1 MVKDTKLYDVLGV
14 PPDAPQD
21 QIKKFYRK
29 LALKY
34 HPDKNQEADAADK
47 FKEISAAFEVLSD
60 EKKRKLYDELGLEGL
75 KEGGPGGEFHS
86 PFDIFDMFFG
96 GGGGGRRRRGPGEKA
111 RGRDTVHQLK
121 VTLEELYS
129 GSVRK
134 MALQKKIICP
144 GCEGIGGKPGSV
156 EKCSNC
162 SGTGVD
168 IKMRQIG
175 PGMVQQI
182 QQPCRACD
190 QTGEKIRE
198 KDRCTKCTGKKVIKD
213 RKIIECHI
221 TAGMKDGEKI
231 TFAGEGDQSPEIE
244 PGDIIVV
251 LDEQEHA
258 TFKRKGANLHMKMNI
273 EITDALCGFQ
283 RNIDTLDDRKLLV
296 TSEPGEVID
305 PTKLKRLSD
314 EGLPG
319 KYGAKGDLVIE
330 FSVNFPKAGWI
341 SNDKLAMLEKLL
353 PPREPSEITDLSEEV
368 HLQDIPQRQ
377 PGGSGHYRHQAG
389 GAGPGGPQGYYDEE
403 DDDPTG
409 GQGQGV
415 QCQQS

>member
-1 MVKDTKLYDVLGV
+1 MVKEMKLYEVLGV
-14 PPDAPQD
+14 QPEVTPEQL
-21 QIKKFYRK
+21 KKAYRK

-34 HPDKNQEADAADK
+34 HPDKNPDDDEAAEK

-60 EKKRKLYDELGLEGL
+60 EKKKKLYDEHGMEGL

-96 GGGGGRRRRGPGEKA
+96 GGGRRRRGPNEKA

-121 VTLEELYS
+121 VTLEELYT
-129 GSVRK
+129 GSTRK

-156 EKCSNC
+156 EKCGNC
-162 SGTGVD
+162 NGSGVD

-182 QQPCRACD
+182 QQPCRECD
-190 QTGEKIRE
+190 QTGEKIKD
-198 KDRCTKCTGKKVIKD
+198 KDRCRKCSGKKVIKD

-221 TAGMKDGEKI
+221 TPGMKDGERI
-231 TFAGEGDQSPEIE
+231 TFHGEGDQAPEIE

-251 LDEQEHA
+251 LDEQEHH
-258 TFKRKGANLHMKMNI
+258 TFKRKGSNLHMKKNI
-273 EITDALCGFQ
+273 ELADALCGF
-283 RNIDTLDDRKLLV
+283 RCNIETLDTRNLLV
-296 TSEPGEVID
+296 VSEPGEVVD
-305 PTKLKRLSD
+305 PTKLKRLLN
-314 EGLPG
+314 EGMPA
-319 KYGAKGDLVIE
+319 KYGNGDLIIE
-330 FSVNFPKAGWI
+330 FSVNFPKDGWI
-341 SNDKLAMLEKLL
+341 APDKLQQLEKLL
-353 PPREPSEITDLSEEV
+353 PDREPVEITDLSEEV
-368 HLQDIPQRQ
+368 HLQEVPERGN
-377 PGGSGHYRHQAG
+377 GGGYYRAQSSAG
-389 GAGPGGPQGYYDEE
+389 GYYDEE
-403 DDDPTG
+403 DEEGP

>member
-14 PPDAPQD
+14 PPEAPQD
-21 QIKKFYRK
+21 QIKKCYRK

-34 HPDKNQEADAADK
+34 HPDKNQEADAAEK

-60 EKKRKLYDELGLEGL
+60 EKKRKTYDELGLDGL

-86 PFDIFDMFFG
+86 PFDIFDMFF
-96 GGGGGRRRRGPGEKA
+96 GGGGRRRRGPGEKA

-121 VTLEELYS
+121 VTLEELYT

-156 EKCSNC
+156 EKCTNC

-182 QQPCRACD
+182 QQPCRECD
-190 QTGEKIRE
+190 QTGEKIRD
-198 KDRCTKCTGKKVIKD
+198 KDRCRKCSGKKVIKD

-221 TAGMKDGEKI
+221 TPGMKDGEKI
-231 TFAGEGDQSPEIE
+231 TFEGEGDQAPEIQ

-251 LDEQEHA
+251 LDEQEHSV
-258 TFKRKGANLHMKMNI
+258 FKRKGSNLHMKMDI
-273 EITDALCGFQ
+273 ELTEALCGFR
-283 RNIDTLDDRKLLV
+283 RNIETLDKRNLLV

-305 PTKLKRLSD
+305 PSKLKRLAD
-314 EGLPG
+314 EGLVG
-319 KYGAKGDLVIE
+319 KYGKGDLIIE
-330 FSVNFPKAGWI
+330 FTVNFPKDGWI
-341 SNDKLAMLEKLL
+341 AADKLQMLEKLL
-353 PPREPSEITDLSEEV
+353 PTREPMEVTDLSEEV
-368 HLQDIPQRQ
+368 HLQDVPERGSSS
-377 PGGSGHYRHQAG
+377 GGYYRHSSA
-389 GAGPGGPQGYYDEE
+389 GYYDDD
-403 DDDPTG
+403 DDDPRA
-409 GQGQGV
+409 QGQGV

>member
-21 QIKKFYRK
+21 QIKKCYRK

-60 EKKRKLYDELGLEGL
+60 EKKRGIYDEHGLEGL
-75 KEGGPGGEFHS
+75 KEGGGPGGEFHS
-86 PFDIFDMFFG
+86 PFDIFDMFF

-121 VTLEELYS
+121 VTLEELYT

-156 EKCSNC
+156 EKCQNC
-162 SGTGVD
+162 NGTGVE

-182 QQPCRACD
+182 QQPCRECN

-198 KDRCTKCTGKKVIKD
+198 KDRCKKCNGRKVISD

-221 TAGMKDGEKI
+221 TAGMKDGERI
-231 TFAGEGDQSPEIE
+231 TFQGEGDQSPEIE

-258 TFKRKGANLHMKMNI
+258 VFKRKGSNLHMKMNI
-273 EITDALCGFQ
+273 EITEALCGFK
-283 RNIDTLDDRKLLV
+283 RNIETLDKRTLLV
-296 TSEPGEVID
+296 TSDPGEVID
-305 PTKLKRLSD
+305 PTKMKRLTD

-319 KYGAKGDLVIE
+319 KYGQKGDLIVE
-330 FSVNFPKAGWI
+330 FTVNFPKAGWI
-341 SNDKLAMLEKLL
+341 PNEKLQVLEKLL
-353 PPREPSEITDLSEEV
+353 PPREPVEITDLSEEV
-368 HLQDIPQRQ
+368 HLQDLPQRQ
-377 PGGSGHYRHQAG
+377 QSGGQGGYYRHQASG
-389 GAGPGGPQGYYDEE
+389 FYDDDD
-403 DDDPTG
+403 DDDPRG
-409 GQGQGV
+409 GGQGV

>member
-1 MVKDTKLYDVLGV
+1 
-14 PPDAPQD
+14 
-21 QIKKFYRK
+21 
-29 LALKY
+29 
-34 HPDKNQEADAADK
+34 
-47 FKEISAAFEVLSD
+47 
-60 EKKRKLYDELGLEGL
+60 
-75 KEGGPGGEFHS
+75 
-86 PFDIFDMFFG
+86 MFF
-96 GGGGGRRRRGPGEKA
+96 GGGGRRRRGPGEKA

-121 VTLEELYS
+121 VTLEELYT

-156 EKCSNC
+156 EKCTNC

-182 QQPCRACD
+182 QQPCRECD
-190 QTGEKIRE
+190 QTGEKIRD
-198 KDRCTKCTGKKVIKD
+198 KDRCRKCSGKKVIKD

-221 TAGMKDGEKI
+221 TPGMKDGEKI
-231 TFAGEGDQSPEIE
+231 TFEGEGDQAPEIQ

-258 TFKRKGANLHMKMNI
+258 VFKRKGSNLHMKMDI
-273 EITDALCGFQ
+273 ELTEALCGFR
-283 RNIDTLDDRKLLV
+283 RNIETLDKRNLLV

-305 PTKLKRLSD
+305 PSKLKRLAD
-314 EGLPG
+314 EGLTG
-319 KYGAKGDLVIE
+319 KYGKGDLIIE
-330 FSVNFPKAGWI
+330 FTVNFPKDGWI
-341 SNDKLAMLEKLL
+341 NTDKLQLLEKLL
-353 PPREPSEITDLSEEV
+353 PPREPVEITDLSEEV
-368 HLQDIPQRQ
+368 HLQEVPERGSSS
-377 PGGSGHYRHQAG
+377 GGYYRHS
-389 GAGPGGPQGYYDEE
+389 GAGYYDDD
-403 DDDPTG
+403 DDDPR